1 MTGMN
6 KWTMNMRLS
15 NFVAKADKSVT
26 AVRTKLKDPVNTY
39 ESCPNEKRK
48 LPTQF
53 TFSHGVIILNRSN
66 NS

>member
-1 MTGMN
+1 
-6 KWTMNMRLS
+6 MRLS